1 MKRSAIRGLVL
12 VTALL
17 ALAASGTNAQ
27 EKLRPFA
34 APYLG
39 YNVDGTEA
47 LFGAAVG
54 IPVRVGSTQ
63 LLVTP
68 GFEFYPFIDNGSVYT
83 INVDIHYPIYIP
95 DSKFRPYI
103 GGGILVNRMSFDAFG
118 TRVSDTYS
126 QLNAIGGAD
135 FGVGPF
141 RPFAEA
147 NLRFIND
154 ATLIL
159 KGGGKIAFGSK

>member
-1 MKRSAIRGLVL
+1 MNRSTIRGLV
-12 VTALL
+12 VATALL
-17 ALAASGTNAQ
+17 AVAASGAEAQ
-27 EKLRPFA
+27 EKTRPFA

-68 GFEFYPFIDNGSVYT
+68 GFEFYPFVDNASVYT
-83 INVDIHYPIYIP
+83 INLDVHYPIFIA
-95 DSKFRPYI
+95 DSKFRPYV
-103 GGGILVNRMSFDAFG
+103 GGGILLNRMSIDAFG
-118 TRVSDTYS
+118 TQITDTNS
-126 QLNAIGGAD
+126 QLSAIGGAD
-135 FGVGPF
+135 FGIGAF

>member
-1 MKRSAIRGLVL
+1 LAI
-12 VTALL
+12 ALI
-17 ALAASGTNAQ
+17 ALAASSATAQ
-27 EKLRPFA
+27 EKTRPFV

-68 GFEFYPFIDNGSVYT
+68 GLEFYPFLDNGSVYT
-83 INVDIHYPIYIP
+83 INVDVHYPIYIP
-95 DSKFRPYI
+95 ESKFRPYV
-103 GGGILVNRMSFDAFG
+103 GGGILLNRMSFDAFG
-118 TRVSDTYS
+118 TQVTDTNS
-126 QLNAIGGAD
+126 QLSAIGGAD
-135 FGVGPF
+135 FGLGAL

-159 KGGGKIAFGSK
+159 KAGGKIAFGSK